1 MECECLVLKK
11 IEGVLHPSGRDYAC
25 TECGLI
31 HEAKPSPVIIEFGLE
46 DATPTVRVREKT

>member
-31 HEAKPSPVIIEFGLE
+31 HEAKPSPVIVEFGLPE
-46 DATPTVRVREKT
+46 GKNALADGND

>member
-1 MECECLVLKK
+1 MECKCLVLKK

-46 DATPTVRVREKT
+46 DATPAARVREKT